1 MEEMRKEKQ
10 AVPEPIDIITLL
22 HDVLR
27 GVKKLW
33 WACLLL
39 TVLCAAGSWY
49 TAKRAYRPMYRAA
62 ASFTVATGSGES
74 GGFSYGFY
82 YNTAT
87 ASQLART
94 FPYILESELLT
105 DGIKQALGTDSI
117 TASLSASAVE
127 DSNLFTL
134 TATGANAESTLNV
147 LNAAIDCYPEAAR
160 YVLGDIKLHMLS
172 APSLPTTPYN
182 IFDGKRAALTGAA
195 YGLLFG
201 AGLIL
206 LYGCTRRTVR
216 REEEIASKLHLLCL
230 GTLPKVVFKKR
241 SKNRRETL
249 TLTNPHVP
257 EHYRE
262 AARGLAM
269 RLERRMAA
277 SGDKVLLFCGTLPG
291 EGVRTTAMTAAHV
304 LGEMGKSVVLID
316 LDLKRGMDKRSPG
329 FEACLFGH
337 CPVQEVLH
345 RRGAEP
351 YRYAACSRGLS
362 PREVLA
368 VGENLRGA
376 IASLREDADCV
387 LLIAP
392 ESALC
397 GDSARGGKL
406 RCGGVRHRA
415 GSRIADEDQS
425 GHRKAPKLRCDR
437 CGLRAERRTGRAF
450 RLRLRQVRLW
460 LRIRKI
466 RSLRALRLRPLRRAP
481 HTGGDG
487 MSYIDLHAHVL
498 PGVDDGAETLEA
510 SLMMLRMASEHGTK
524 ALAVTPH
531 GAGVTKTQYLGKFE
545 RLKAAAARESL
556 PVKLFFGM
564 EMMADGTLFDRL
576 QSGDVQPLGESRFL
590 LVEFD
595 PLDSSEWCAAATEH
609 IRKYGYVPLIAHP
622 ERYVILQNEPWRAEL
637 WTERGAALQVTRSGI
652 FGAFGRRAAETAQV
666 LLERDL
672 AFCVASDGHGT
683 AYRRPILED
692 VSAWLTEHFGA
703 AYAERMLHENPRRIL
718 SGEAGKE
725 RIA

>member
-1 MEEMRKEKQ
+1 MEETQKEKQ

-49 TAKRAYRPMYRAA
+49 TAKRAYRPLYRAA

-105 DGIKQALGTDSI
+105 DSIKQALGTDSI

-291 EGVRTTAMTAAHV
+291 EGVRTTAMVAAHA

-329 FEACLFGH
+329 LEACLFGH
-337 CPVQEVLH
+337 CPVQKVLH

-362 PREVLA
+362 PQQTLYIIHCSKSVCSMTKDRTSAANTARMYRANARIFINPTQSSLCA
-368 VGENLRGA
+368 RA
-376 IASLREDADCV
+376 RHTIAS
-387 LLIAP
+387 
-392 ESALC
+392 
-397 GDSARGGKL
+397 
-406 RCGGVRHRA
+406 
-415 GSRIADEDQS
+415 
-425 GHRKAPKLRCDR
+425 APKS
-437 CGLRAERRTGRAF
+437 ASSPFIRTASSAATTVIAATCPQRKSGRTSMPVCRMSF
-450 RLRLRQVRLW
+450 VSVC
-460 LRIRKI
+460 
-466 RSLRALRLRPLRRAP
+466 RSRAP
-481 HTGGDG
+481 HPLKTPFTAP
-487 MSYIDLHAHVL
+487 SR
-498 PGVDDGAETLEA
+498 
-510 SLMMLRMASEHGTK
+510 SKTK
-524 ALAVTPH
+524 RS
-531 GAGVTKTQYLGKFE
+531 K
-545 RLKAAAARESL
+545 
-556 PVKLFFGM
+556 
-564 EMMADGTLFDRL
+564 
-576 QSGDVQPLGESRFL
+576 
-590 LVEFD
+590 
-595 PLDSSEWCAAATEH
+595 
-609 IRKYGYVPLIAHP
+609 IRC
-622 ERYVILQNEPWRAEL
+622 
-637 WTERGAALQVTRSGI
+637 
-652 FGAFGRRAAETAQV
+652 F
-666 LLERDL
+666 
-672 AFCVASDGHGT
+672 
-683 AYRRPILED
+683 
-692 VSAWLTEHFGA
+692 
-703 AYAERMLHENPRRIL
+703 
-718 SGEAGKE
+718 
-725 RIA
+725 

>member
-1 MEEMRKEKQ
+1 MEETQKEKQ

-49 TAKRAYRPMYRAA
+49 TAKRAYRPLYRAA

-241 SKNRRETL
+241 SKSRRETL

-257 EHYRE
+257 AHYRE

-277 SGDKVLLFCGTLPG
+277 SGDKVL
-291 EGVRTTAMTAAHV
+291 
-304 LGEMGKSVVLID
+304 
-316 LDLKRGMDKRSPG
+316 
-329 FEACLFGH
+329 
-337 CPVQEVLH
+337 H

-351 YRYAACSRGLS
+351 YRCAACSRGLS

-392 ESALC
+392 ESARFAEILPAAESC
-397 GDSARGGKL
+397 DAAVYVIEQDRASRTKIKAGIEKL
-406 RCGGVRHRA
+406 LSCDVTVAGCVLNGVQA
-415 GSRIADEDQS
+415 GLS
-425 GHRKAPKLRCDR
+425 GY
-437 CGLRAERRTGRAF
+437 GYG
-450 RLRLRQVRLW
+450 
-460 LRIRKI
+460 
-466 RSLRALRLRPLRRAP
+466 
-481 HTGGDG
+481 
-487 MSYIDLHAHVL
+487 
-498 PGVDDGAETLEA
+498 
-510 SLMMLRMASEHGTK
+510 
-524 ALAVTPH
+524 
-531 GAGVTKTQYLGKFE
+531 
-545 RLKAAAARESL
+545 
-556 PVKLFFGM
+556 
-564 EMMADGTLFDRL
+564 
-576 QSGDVQPLGESRFL
+576 
-590 LVEFD
+590 
-595 PLDSSEWCAAATEH
+595 
-609 IRKYGYVPLIAHP
+609 KYGYGYGYGKYGRYGHYGYGHYGAH
-622 ERYVILQNEPWRAEL
+622 R
-637 WTERGAALQVTRSGI
+637 TRE
-652 FGAFGRRAAETAQV
+652 ETV
-666 LLERDL
+666 
-672 AFCVASDGHGT
+672 
-683 AYRRPILED
+683 
-692 VSAWLTEHFGA
+692 
-703 AYAERMLHENPRRIL
+703 
-718 SGEAGKE
+718 
-725 RIA
+725 